1 MRFELY
7 KCFQIF
13 KIISSPLLFFFIK
26 ISYVSALPPTEK
38 YLLLYEAK
46 RTKRQAKKLFRFY
59 KCFHKYNAQKIAPGI
74 SYLAKIHS
82 SLSPSLP
89 PSLIQLLTH
98 SSNKLLSIHP
108 PDSATCPSIPYI
120 LLVHIL
126 WSNDVP
132 RCIANGNG
140 LCSHEASRLWGDHGQ

>member
-13 KIISSPLLFFFIK
+13 KIITPPLFFFFFFKKNLSI
-26 ISYVSALPPTEK
+26 VHLQ
-38 YLLLYEAK
+38 YEAK
-46 RTKRQAKKLFRFY
+46 RTKRQAKKFFHFY

-89 PSLIQLLTH
+89 PSLIQLLTFFKQTSIH
-98 SSNKLLSIHP
+98 PSTPLSHLSIH
-108 PDSATCPSIPYI
+108 SIHTSCVY
-120 LLVHIL
+120 
-126 WSNDVP
+126 SMFQQ
-132 RCIANGNG
+132 CA
-140 LCSHEASRLWGDHGQ
+140 

>member
-13 KIISSPLLFFFIK
+13 KIITPPLFFFFFFRK
-26 ISYVSALPPTEK
+26 SSYVSALPPTEK

-46 RTKRQAKKLFRFY
+46 RTKRQAKKFFHFY

-89 PSLIQLLTH
+89 PSLIQLLTFFKQTSIH
-98 SSNKLLSIHP
+98 PSTPLSHLSIH
-108 PDSATCPSIPYI
+108 SIHTSCVY
-120 LLVHIL
+120 
-126 WSNDVP
+126 SMFQQ
-132 RCIANGNG
+132 CA
-140 LCSHEASRLWGDHGQ
+140 